1 MHIALIY
8 MASGF
13 SRRFGGNKLLAPL
26 AGKPLYRHGFDHLQ
40 DAARRIESALS
51 CSCRLYVVCQYDEI
65 LSWCRAHD
73 AIAVKNAA
81 AGEGMAASV
90 RLGVEASDAADAWA
104 FFAADQPSLSGETIA
119 DFVKQYAQSGY
130 GIGCVVSGSRRGS
143 PAIFSHAYK
152 DELLALQG
160 DRGGRAILETYEDD
174 LWQFAVPEGELC
186 DIDTRDDW
194 ETAGRLLETKR
205 LD

>member
-1 MHIALIY
+1 MNIALIY

-26 AGKPLYRHGFDHLQ
+26 AGTPLYRHGFDHLQ
-40 DAARRIESALS
+40 DAARRIETSLS
-51 CSCRLYVVCQYDEI
+51 CSCRLYVVSQYDEI
-65 LSWCRAHD
+65 LSWCRAHN
-73 AIAVKNAA
+73 AIAVKNTA

-90 RLGVEASDAADAWA
+90 RLGLEVSAAADAWA
-104 FFAADQPSLSGETIA
+104 FFAADQPFLSGETIS
-119 DFVKQYAQSGY
+119 DFVMQYAQSGC
-130 GIGCVVSGSRRGS
+130 GIGCAVSGCRRGS
-143 PAIFSHAYK
+143 PAIFAHVYK

-160 DRGGRAILETYEDD
+160 DKGGRAILEKYKDD
-174 LWQFAVPEGELC
+174 LWSFAMPEGELC

-194 ETAGRLLETKR
+194 EAAGRQLEKKR

>member
-26 AGKPLYRHGFDHLQ
+26 DGKPLYRHGFDQLQ
-40 DAARRIESALS
+40 DAARRISVSLS
-51 CSCRLYVVCQYDEI
+51 CSCCLYVVSQYDEI
-65 LSWCRAHD
+65 LSWCRAHG
-73 AIAVKNAA
+73 AIAVKNTA

-90 RLGVEASDAADAWA
+90 RLGVETSAAADAWA
-104 FFAADQPSLSGETIA
+104 FFAADQPFLSSEIIS
-119 DFVKQYAQSGY
+119 DFVKQYAQSGC
-130 GIGCVVSGSRRGS
+130 GIGCAVSGSRRGS
-143 PAIFSHAYK
+143 PAIFSHVYK

-160 DRGGRAILETYEDD
+160 DKGGRAILEKYKDD
-174 LWQFAVPEGELC
+174 LWSFTMPEGELC

-194 ETAGRLLETKR
+194 EAAERQLEKKR

>member
-1 MHIALIY
+1 

-26 AGKPLYRHGFDHLQ
+26 AGKPLYRHGFDQLQ
-40 DAARRIESALS
+40 DAARRISVSLS
-51 CSCRLYVVCQYDEI
+51 CSCCLYVVSQYDEI
-65 LSWCRAHD
+65 LSWCRAHG
-73 AIAVKNAA
+73 AIAVKNTA

-90 RLGVEASDAADAWA
+90 RLGVETSAAADAWA
-104 FFAADQPSLSGETIA
+104 FFAADQPFLSSEIIS
-119 DFVKQYAQSGY
+119 DFVKQYAQSGC
-130 GIGCVVSGSRRGS
+130 GIGCAVSGCRRGS
-143 PAIFSHAYK
+143 PAIFSHVYK

-160 DRGGRAILETYEDD
+160 DKGGRAILEKYKDD
-174 LWQFAVPEGELC
+174 LWSFTMPEGELC

-194 ETAGRLLETKR
+194 EAAERQLEKKR

>member
-26 AGKPLYRHGFDHLQ
+26 AGIPLYRHGFDHLQ

-73 AIAVKNAA
+73 AIAVKMQLPGKAWLHPSA
-81 AGEGMAASV
+81 WEWR
-90 RLGVEASDAADAWA
+90 RLPPPMPGPFSPPTSP
-104 FFAADQPSLSGETIA
+104 FFPM
-119 DFVKQYAQSGY
+119 
-130 GIGCVVSGSRRGS
+130 R
-143 PAIFSHAYK
+143 P
-152 DELLALQG
+152 
-160 DRGGRAILETYEDD
+160 
-174 LWQFAVPEGELC
+174 
-186 DIDTRDDW
+186 
-194 ETAGRLLETKR
+194 
-205 LD
+205 

>member
-26 AGKPLYRHGFDHLQ
+26 AGKPLYRHGFDQLQ
-40 DAARRIESALS
+40 DAARRISVSLS
-51 CSCRLYVVCQYDEI
+51 CSCCLYVVSQYDEI
-65 LSWCRAHD
+65 LSWCRAHG
-73 AIAVKNAA
+73 AIAVKNTA

-90 RLGVEASDAADAWA
+90 RLGVETSAAADAWA
-104 FFAADQPSLSGETIA
+104 FFAADQPFLSSEIIS
-119 DFVKQYAQSGY
+119 DFVVQYAQSGC
-130 GIGCVVSGSRRGS
+130 GIGCAVSGCRRGS
-143 PAIFSHAYK
+143 PAIFSHVYK

-160 DRGGRAILETYEDD
+160 DKGGRAILEKYKDD
-174 LWQFAVPEGELC
+174 LWSFTMPEGELC

-194 ETAGRLLETKR
+194 EAAERQLEKKR

>member
-26 AGKPLYRHGFDHLQ
+26 AGKPLYRHGFDQLQ
-40 DAARRIESALS
+40 DAARRISVSLS
-51 CSCRLYVVCQYDEI
+51 CSCCLYVVSQYDEI
-65 LSWCRAHD
+65 LSWCRAHG
-73 AIAVKNAA
+73 AIAVKNTA

-90 RLGVEASDAADAWA
+90 RLGVETSAAADAWA
-104 FFAADQPSLSGETIA
+104 FFAADQPFLSSEIIS
-119 DFVKQYAQSGY
+119 DFVKQYAQSGC
-130 GIGCVVSGSRRGS
+130 GIGCAVSGSRRGS
-143 PAIFSHAYK
+143 PAIFSHVYK

-160 DRGGRAILETYEDD
+160 DKGGRAILEKYKDD
-174 LWQFAVPEGELC
+174 LWSFTMPEGELC

-194 ETAGRLLETKR
+194 EAAERQLEKKR

>member
-26 AGKPLYRHGFDHLQ
+26 AEKPLYRHGFDHLQ
-40 DAARRIESALS
+40 DAARRIEAALS
-51 CSCRLYVVCQYDEI
+51 CSCRLYVVSQYDEI
-65 LSWCRAHD
+65 LSGCRAHG
-73 AIAVKNAA
+73 AITVKNTA
-81 AGEGMAASV
+81 AGEGMAASI
-90 RLGVEASDAADAWA
+90 RLGVKASAAADAWA
-104 FFAADQPSLSGETIA
+104 FFAADQPFLSGKTIS
-119 DFVKQYAQSGY
+119 DFVKQYAQSRC
-130 GIGCVVSGSRRGS
+130 GIGCAVSGSRRGS

-160 DRGGRAILETYEDD
+160 DRGGRAILETCEDD

>member
-26 AGKPLYRHGFDHLQ
+26 AGKPLYRHGFDQLQ
-40 DAARRIESALS
+40 DAARRISVSLS
-51 CSCRLYVVCQYDEI
+51 CSCCLYVVSQYDEI
-65 LSWCRAHD
+65 LSWCRAHG
-73 AIAVKNAA
+73 AIAVKNTA

-90 RLGVEASDAADAWA
+90 RLGVETSAAADAWA
-104 FFAADQPSLSGETIA
+104 FFAADQPFLSSEIIS
-119 DFVKQYAQSGY
+119 DFVKQYAQSGC
-130 GIGCVVSGSRRGS
+130 GIGCAVSGSRRGS
-143 PAIFSHAYK
+143 PAIFAHVYK

-160 DRGGRAILETYEDD
+160 DKGGRAILEKFKDD
-174 LWQFAVPEGELC
+174 LWPFIMPKGELC

-194 ETAGRLLETKR
+194 EAAERQLEKKR

>member
-26 AGKPLYRHGFDHLQ
+26 AGIPLYRHGFDQLQ
-40 DAARRIESALS
+40 DAARRISVSLS
-51 CSCRLYVVCQYDEI
+51 CSCCLYVVSQYDEI

-90 RLGVEASDAADAWA
+90 RLGVETSAAVDAWA
-104 FFAADQPSLSGETIA
+104 FFAADQPFLSGKTIS
-119 DFVKQYAQSGY
+119 DFVMQYAQSGCS
-130 GIGCVVSGSRRGS
+130 IGCAVSGCRRGS
-143 PAIFSHAYK
+143 PAIFSHVYK

-160 DRGGRAILETYEDD
+160 DKGGRAILEKYKDD
-174 LWQFAVPEGELC
+174 LWSFTMPEGELC

-194 ETAGRLLETKR
+194 EAAERQLEKKR

>member
-26 AGKPLYRHGFDHLQ
+26 AGKPLYRHGFDQLQ
-40 DAARRIESALS
+40 DAARRISVSLS
-51 CSCRLYVVCQYDEI
+51 CSCCLYVVSQYDEI
-65 LSWCRAHD
+65 LSWCRAHG
-73 AIAVKNAA
+73 AVAVKNPAA
-81 AGEGMAASV
+81 EAGMAASV

-104 FFAADQPSLSGETIA
+104 FFAADQPFLSGKTIS
-119 DFVKQYAQSGY
+119 DFVMQYAQSGC
-130 GIGCVVSGSRRGS
+130 GIGCAVSGCRRGS
-143 PAIFSHAYK
+143 PAIFSHVYK

-160 DRGGRAILETYEDD
+160 DKGGRAILEKYKDD
-174 LWQFAVPEGELC
+174 LWSFTMPEGELC

-194 ETAGRLLETKR
+194 EAAERQLEKKR

>member
-26 AGKPLYRHGFDHLQ
+26 AGKPLYRHGFDQLQ

-51 CSCRLYVVCQYDEI
+51 CSCRLYVVSQYDEI

-73 AIAVKNAA
+73 AVAVKNPAA
-81 AGEGMAASV
+81 EEGMATSV

-104 FFAADQPSLSGETIA
+104 FFVADQPFLSGETIS

-130 GIGCVVSGSRRGS
+130 GIGCAVSGKRRGS

-152 DELLALQG
+152 GELLALQG
-160 DRGGRAILETYEDD
+160 DRGGRTILKKYEDD
-174 LWQFAVPEGELC
+174 LWTFAVPEGELC

-194 ETAGRLLETKR
+194 EAAERQVEKKR

>member
-26 AGKPLYRHGFDHLQ
+26 AGIPLYRHGFDHLQ

-51 CSCRLYVVCQYDEI
+51 CSCRLYVVSQYDEI
-65 LSWCRAHD
+65 LSWCQAHG

-90 RLGVEASDAADAWA
+90 RLGVETSAAVDAWA
-104 FFAADQPSLSGETIA
+104 FFAADQPFLSGKTIS
-119 DFVKQYAQSGY
+119 DFVMQYAQSGC
-130 GIGCVVSGSRRGS
+130 GIGCAVSGCRRGS
-143 PAIFSHAYK
+143 PAIFSHVYK

-160 DRGGRAILETYEDD
+160 DKGGRAILEKYKDD
-174 LWQFAVPEGELC
+174 LWSFTMPEGELC

-194 ETAGRLLETKR
+194 EAAERQLEKKR

>member
-13 SRRFGGNKLLAPL
+13 GRRFGGNKLLAPL
-26 AGKPLYRHGFDHLQ
+26 AGKPLYRHGFDQLQ
-40 DAARRIESALS
+40 DAARRISVSLS
-51 CSCRLYVVCQYDEI
+51 CSCCLYVVSQYDEI
-65 LSWCRAHD
+65 LSWCRAHG
-73 AIAVKNAA
+73 AIAVKNTA

-90 RLGVEASDAADAWA
+90 RLGVETSAAVDAWA
-104 FFAADQPSLSGETIA
+104 FFAADQPFLSGKTIS
-119 DFVKQYAQSGY
+119 DFVMQYAQSGC
-130 GIGCVVSGSRRGS
+130 GIGCAVSGCRRGS
-143 PAIFSHAYK
+143 PAIFSHVYK

-160 DRGGRAILETYEDD
+160 DKGGRAILEKYKDD
-174 LWQFAVPEGELC
+174 LWSFTMPEGELC

-194 ETAGRLLETKR
+194 EAAERQLEKKR

>member
-26 AGKPLYRHGFDHLQ
+26 AGKPLYRHGFDQLQ
-40 DAARRIESALS
+40 DAARRISVSLS
-51 CSCRLYVVCQYDEI
+51 CSCCLYVVSQYDEI
-65 LSWCRAHD
+65 LSWCRTHD
-73 AIAVKNAA
+73 AIAVKNTA

-90 RLGVEASDAADAWA
+90 RLGLEASAAADAWA
-104 FFAADQPSLSGETIA
+104 FFAADQPYLSGEAIGN
-119 DFVKQYAQSGY
+119 FVVQYAQSGC
-130 GIGCVVSGSRRGS
+130 GIGCAVSGSRRGS
-143 PAIFSHAYK
+143 PAIFSHVYK

-194 ETAGRLLETKR
+194 EATERQLERKR

>member
-26 AGKPLYRHGFDHLQ
+26 AGKSLYRHGFDQLQ

-51 CSCRLYVVCQYDEI
+51 CSCRLYVVSQYDEI

-73 AIAVKNAA
+73 AVAVKNPAA
-81 AGEGMAASV
+81 EEGMATSV
-90 RLGVEASDAADAWA
+90 RLGVEASAAADTWA
-104 FFAADQPSLSGETIA
+104 FFAADQPFLSGETIS

-130 GIGCVVSGSRRGS
+130 GIGCAVSGSRRGS
-143 PAIFSHAYK
+143 PAIFSYAYK

-160 DRGGRAILETYEDD
+160 DRGGRAILAAYEDD
-174 LWQFAVPEGELC
+174 LWQCAVPEGELC

-194 ETAGRLLETKR
+194 EAAGRLLETKR

>member
-26 AGKPLYRHGFDHLQ
+26 AGKPLYRHGFDQLQ
-40 DAARRIESALS
+40 DAARRISVSLS
-51 CSCRLYVVCQYDEI
+51 CSCCLYVVSQYDEI
-65 LSWCRAHD
+65 LSWCRAHG
-73 AIAVKNAA
+73 AIAVKNTA

-90 RLGVEASDAADAWA
+90 RLGVETSAAADAWA
-104 FFAADQPSLSGETIA
+104 FFAADQPFLSSEIIS
-119 DFVKQYAQSGY
+119 DFVKQYAQSGC
-130 GIGCVVSGSRRGS
+130 GIGCAVSGCRRGS
-143 PAIFSHAYK
+143 PAIFSHVYK

-160 DRGGRAILETYEDD
+160 DKGGRAILEKYKDD
-174 LWQFAVPEGELC
+174 LWSFTMPEGELC

-194 ETAGRLLETKR
+194 EAAERQLEKKR

>member
-1 MHIALIY
+1 

-26 AGKPLYRHGFDHLQ
+26 AGIPLYRHGFDHLQ

-51 CSCRLYVVCQYDEI
+51 CSCRLYVVSQYDEI
-65 LSWCRAHD
+65 LSWCQAHG
-73 AIAVKNAA
+73 AIAVKNTA
-81 AGEGMAASV
+81 AGEGMAASI
-90 RLGVEASDAADAWA
+90 RLGVKASAAADAWA
-104 FFAADQPSLSGETIA
+104 FFAADQPFLSSEIIS
-119 DFVKQYAQSGY
+119 DFVKQYAQSGC
-130 GIGCVVSGSRRGS
+130 GIGCAVSGSRRGS
-143 PAIFSHAYK
+143 PAIFSHVYK

-160 DRGGRAILETYEDD
+160 DKGGRAILEKYKDD
-174 LWQFAVPEGELC
+174 LWSFTMPEGELC

-194 ETAGRLLETKR
+194 EAAERQLEKKR

>member
-26 AGKPLYRHGFDHLQ
+26 AGIPLYRHGFDHLQ
-40 DAARRIESALS
+40 DAARRIESALP
-51 CSCRLYVVCQYDEI
+51 CSCRLYVVSQYDEI
-65 LSWCRAHD
+65 LSWCRTHD
-73 AIAVKNAA
+73 TV

-90 RLGVEASDAADAWA
+90 RLGVEASAAADAWA
-104 FFAADQPSLSGETIA
+104 FFAADQPFLSDETIS
-119 DFVKQYAQSGY
+119 DFVVQYAQSGC
-130 GIGCVVSGSRRGS
+130 GIGCAVSGSRRGS

-160 DRGGRAILETYEDD
+160 DRGGRAILAAYEDD

-194 ETAGRLLETKR
+194 EAARRRL
-205 LD
+205 

>member
-26 AGKPLYRHGFDHLQ
+26 AEKPLYRHGFDHLQ
-40 DAARRIESALS
+40 DAARRIEAALS
-51 CSCRLYVVCQYDEI
+51 CSCRLYVVSQYDEI
-65 LSWCRAHD
+65 LSWCRAHG
-73 AIAVKNAA
+73 AIAVKNPA

-104 FFAADQPSLSGETIA
+104 FFAADQPFLSGETIS
-119 DFVKQYAQSGY
+119 DFVKQYAQSGC
-130 GIGCVVSGSRRGS
+130 GIGCAVSGSRRGN

-152 DELLALQG
+152 DELLVLQG

-186 DIDTRDDW
+186 DIDTRDDR
-194 ETAGRLLETKR
+194 EAAERQLERKR

>member
-1 MHIALIY
+1 

-26 AGKPLYRHGFDHLQ
+26 AGKPLYRHGFDQLQ
-40 DAARRIESALS
+40 DAARRISVSLS
-51 CSCRLYVVCQYDEI
+51 CSCCLYVVSQYDEI
-65 LSWCRAHD
+65 LSWCRAHG
-73 AIAVKNAA
+73 AIAVKNTA

-90 RLGVEASDAADAWA
+90 RLGVETSAAADAWA
-104 FFAADQPSLSGETIA
+104 FFAADQPFLSSEIIS
-119 DFVKQYAQSGY
+119 DFVKQYAQSGC
-130 GIGCVVSGSRRGS
+130 GIGCAVSGSRRGS
-143 PAIFSHAYK
+143 PAIFSHVYK

-160 DRGGRAILETYEDD
+160 DKGGRAILEKYKDD
-174 LWQFAVPEGELC
+174 LWSFTMPEGELC

-194 ETAGRLLETKR
+194 EAAERQLEKKR